1 MKPMTAQEAWDNC
14 AYYSCIP
21 TVADKDGVDLR
32 HAMKI
37 MDALVASH
45 NARRALESLPFDPAD
60 TGFDW
65 HTEPLWEAS
74 KNADDKLR
82 TLEAGEDPQ

>member
-21 TVADKDGVDLR
+21 TVADRDGVDLR

-45 NARRALESLPFDPAD
+45 NARCACGEVQDAEPFDGEA
-60 TGFDW
+60 FRVS
-65 HTEPLWEAS
+65 WERLCEL
-74 KNADDKLR
+74 DGKLR
-82 TLEAGEDPQ
+82 ALEAGEDPQ